1 MSARLRLRASRERA
15 ARNVVCALRGV
26 TATLTFPFRRP
37 GMWLLCRYLDVFFR
51 LYYGGRTD
59 AAFRF
64 ARLWPSQVPVL
75 LDALQKNGQRVPG
88 VLA

>member
-1 MSARLRLRASRERA
+1 
-15 ARNVVCALRGV
+15 
-26 TATLTFPFRRP
+26 
-37 GMWLLCRYLDVFFR
+37 MWLLCRYLDVFFR